1 MGMPITVEITT
12 NNGHNGNDAAAQE
25 AAIGKVFD
33 YFTHVDEKFSTY
45 KTTSEISAINNDH
58 LPRENW
64 SEEMQLVFTLSEE
77 TKQATNGY
85 FDIQRPDGKYDPSGL
100 VKGWAIWNA
109 AHLLEKEGYR
119 NFYIDAGGDI
129 QPCGT
134 NEKGKAWVVGIKNP
148 WNEAENV
155 KVVHANHN
163 EGVATSGTYIRGE
176 HIYDPHTGRPANTII
191 SLTVIGPNIYEADRF
206 ATAAFAM
213 GKEAIR
219 FIESL
224 PGFEG
229 YMIDNDK
236 MATMTS
242 GFEKYTD
249 VVPIAD
255 ND

>member
-1 MGMPITVEITT
+1 MGMPITVEIA
-12 NNGHNGNDAAAQE
+12 GGDSHDDHDATAQE

-33 YFTHVDEKFSTY
+33 YFMHVDEKFSTY
-45 KTTSEISAINNDH
+45 KATSEISAINNNH
-58 LPRENW
+58 ISRGNW

-77 TKQATNGY
+77 TKKSTNGY
-85 FDIQRPDGKYDPSGL
+85 FDIQRPDGDYDPSGL

-129 QPCGT
+129 QPYGT
-134 NEKGKAWVVGIKNP
+134 NEKGKAWAVGIKNP
-148 WNEAENV
+148 WNEVENV
-155 KVVHANHN
+155 KVVYAGSN
-163 EGVATSGTYIRGE
+163 EGIATSGTYIRGE
-176 HIYDPHTGRPANTII
+176 HIYNPHTGSPANTII

-213 GKEAIR
+213 GKGAIQC
-219 FIESL
+219 IESL

-229 YMIDNDK
+229 YMINNDK

-249 VVPIAD
+249 EIHTT
-255 ND
+255 NRG